1 MMNDRTYFVCSTI
14 SRVSLCIDVEDTCNL
29 RMSSPLAGRF
39 RDVCGGFCNLCC
51 RFRLGIISLELR
63 V

>member
-39 RDVCGGFCNLCC
+39 RDVCVA
-51 RFRLGIISLELR
+51 SVTSVVDSDLE
-63 V
+63 